1 MNLEI
6 LQYKKKNVSE
16 GIDVNKINASK
27 KCMLCHYWCFK
38 EVGFKLE
45 PHVCNK
51 YQGVWMTACDLTH
64 IAILSVGGAG
74 FRCILWGIS
83 KNEAVNRLNNS
94 VLKHKGVL

>member
-1 MNLEI
+1 MVAWFIPISFQVMLCMNFKNTTV
-6 LQYKKKNVSE
+6 QKKKNVSE

-45 PHVCNK
+45 QHVCNK

-64 IAILSVGGAG
+64 IAILSVGGAD
-74 FRCILWGIS
+74 FRCIL
-83 KNEAVNRLNNS
+83 
-94 VLKHKGVL
+94 